1 MPTIFDHISAKS
13 KTAIRKTLRA
23 SLEEQFAQATS
34 LVDDLCGKM
43 YATQIRHEECLR
55 LYKDI
60 KVLLMGIGKTFANYA
75 ESRRRTI
82 GVDAD
87 GDISFVKKLLDNYK
101 LKIKKLAQ
109 GLNEATLRELRFAAN
124 ETEKQAIS
132 IFQSFSSKNKDTEVL
147 LETLQRQYDE
157 LEHDVYGP
165 QSDEVVVKRFNQQF
179 YDVTQSVES
188 GLREVSTRSLD
199 SFLGIDF
206 SSLEKSIS
214 EALSKERSAYSL
226 LAKILSPFKETKKK
240 EKKEK
245 KINEIIREEQI
256 ELFKPLWSF
265 LGGRFIE
272 LCNKPQEL
280 AREIYDQQIDNE
292 LVEDMMTRLCLWK
305 YLENTK
311 AKYASSQE
319 REESQPCQQEQ
330 DVQRRGRP
338 TIEKFYEEY
347 LDLDR
352 LGEFIRETFRE
363 LYGSSIEDDI
373 KRKGKKCYLFLSIL
387 LIALNGGSPQRVQG
401 KIACFCRYV
410 KKAFG
415 MLGRSLRSFQM
426 YISGTIKFLHDRL
439 KSAEGDEEAMK
450 DSALKTGTRKFY
462 EGIKLLSNYFNKTPI
477 YVREAKE
484 VGSIKR
490 PRMTYFLSL
499 I

>member
-55 LYKDI
+55 LYRDI

-109 GLNEATLRELRFAAN
+109 GLNEATLRELRFAAK

-188 GLREVSTRSLD
+188 
-199 SFLGIDF
+199 
-206 SSLEKSIS
+206 SIS
-214 EALSKERSAYSL
+214 VALSKGPSHSYGIFGDSLAAKVFYSISNSKENVSKRSIRDLQEEL
-226 LAKILSPFKETKKK
+226 LRPIHDVF
-240 EKKEK
+240 
-245 KINEIIREEQI
+245 NGRFRE
-256 ELFKPLWSF
+256 LYDKPL
-265 LGGRFIE
+265 
-272 LCNKPQEL
+272 KL
-280 AREIYDQQIDNE
+280 AREIYEQQLDNE
-292 LVEDMMTRLCLWK
+292 LVEEIMARLCLWQK
-305 YLENTK
+305 L
-311 AKYASSQE
+311 ADACASQSLKSFYK
-319 REESQPCQQEQ
+319 R
-330 DVQRRGRP
+330 RRGRP
-338 TIEKFYEEY
+338 EVDRIYEGY
-347 LDLDR
+347 MDLDK
-352 LGEFIRETFRE
+352 LGDFIRETYQE
-363 LYGSSIEDDI
+363 LYHTSIEEDMQL
-373 KRKGKKCYLFLSIL
+373 GGQLSYAFLL
-387 LIALNGGSPQRVQG
+387 AVLIALNGGDPSRVYG
-401 KIACFCRYV
+401 KVACFCR
-410 KKAFG
+410 
-415 MLGRSLRSFQM
+415 
-426 YISGTIKFLHDRL
+426 FLKNL
-439 KSAEGDEEAMK
+439 PIEAN
-450 DSALKTGTRKFY
+450 SALNSSIISSKRFISSRGLPPSS
-462 EGIKLLSNYFNKTPI
+462 GS
-477 YVREAKE
+477 
-484 VGSIKR
+484 VGSIG
-490 PRMTYFLSL
+490 SV
-499 I
+499 ISSV

>member
-55 LYKDI
+55 LYRDI

-109 GLNEATLRELRFAAN
+109 GLNEATLRELRFAAK

-188 GLREVSTRSLD
+188 
-199 SFLGIDF
+199 
-206 SSLEKSIS
+206 SIS
-214 EALSKERSAYSL
+214 VALSKGPSHSYGIFGDSLAAKVFYSISNSKENVSKRSIRDLQEEL
-226 LAKILSPFKETKKK
+226 LRPLHDVFNGRFKE
-240 EKKEK
+240 
-245 KINEIIREEQI
+245 
-256 ELFKPLWSF
+256 LYDKPL
-265 LGGRFIE
+265 
-272 LCNKPQEL
+272 KL
-280 AREIYDQQIDNE
+280 AREIYEQQFDNE
-292 LVEDMMTRLCLWK
+292 LVEEIMTRLCLWQK
-305 YLENTK
+305 LAN
-311 AKYASSQE
+311 AYATQSSKNFYK
-319 REESQPCQQEQ
+319 R
-330 DVQRRGRP
+330 RRGRP
-338 TIEKFYEEY
+338 TIEKFYEEN

-373 KRKGKKCYLFLSIL
+373 KRKGKKCYLFLSVL
-387 LIALNGGSPQRVQG
+387 LIALNGGAPQRVIG
-401 KIACFCRYV
+401 KIACFCRYI
-410 KKAFG
+410 KKTFG
-415 MLGRSLRSFQM
+415 LLGRSLRSFQM
-426 YISGTIKFLHDRL
+426 YISGIIDFLLKRL
-439 KSAEGDEEAMK
+439 KSAEGDEGAMK

-477 YVREAKE
+477 YVREALDTP
-484 VGSIKR
+484 SIKR
-490 PRMTYFLSL
+490 PRMRYFLSL